1 MIDFPSNTVT
11 SNKKIAE
18 TAKTTKPSQ
27 TSAKAENSKATLNF
41 SPISALHSVEQRSSR
56 PPSQGFVETC

>member
-1 MIDFPSNTVT
+1 MVDFPSDTVT

-18 TAKTTKPSQ
+18 TVKTTKPSQ
-27 TSAKAENSKATLNF
+27 TSAKSKNSKAIPNL
-41 SPISALHSVEQRSSR
+41 SPISALHSVEQRSSQ